1 MPAELEVVSV
11 VWARSVL
18 VSEAALPL
26 VLARAGEATE
36 REETGRMSLHPNQ
49 VLLAPVVSEK
59 SYSGPSPIAVCV
71 FRVHEDAHKTWCP
84 AGGRGAVR

>member
-18 VSEAALPL
+18 VTEAALPL

-36 REETGRMSLHPNQ
+36 REEAGR
-49 VLLAPVVSEK
+49 
-59 SYSGPSPIAVCV
+59 
-71 FRVHEDAHKTWCP
+71 
-84 AGGRGAVR
+84 